1 MCKIPNIKG
10 SLHTAYKVLEKEVL
24 PYLENFQE
32 DITIHDKSM
41 LKGYQGD
48 FISLFRKT
56 GTHLFKCDSLKD
68 AARWT
73 YKNPLESIKLTHEG
87 CLAMIEFNERYLY
100 VESDEKYSYINK
112 AKVTKMMEARY
123 EKAIKLYNDSF
134 VKMNFEGMANI
145 IEFCMVQYGKRWKSN
160 LIKNW
165 DSDCCSPEERRLRNH
180 FGEKFLKT
188 IKFEEKKEE
197 IKESLIEKYMEDM

>member
-1 MCKIPNIKG
+1 MCKIPNLTG
-10 SLHTAYKVLEKEVL
+10 SLHAAYPILKKEVL
-24 PYLENFQE
+24 PYLENFKE
-32 DITIHDKSM
+32 DITVHDKNM

-87 CLAMIEFNERYLY
+87 CLAMIRFNEKFLY
-100 VESDEKYSYINK
+100 VKSDGTYSYINE
-112 AKVTKMMEARY
+112 VEVIEMMEAKHK
-123 EKAIKLYNDSF
+123 KAIKFYNDTF

-145 IEFCMVQYGKRWKSN
+145 IEFCMMQYGKRWKSN

-165 DSDCCSPEERRLRNH
+165 DSDNCSPEERRLRNH

-188 IKFEEKKEE
+188 IKFETKKEE
-197 IKESLIEKYMEDM
+197 ILKFLIDEYTKDM